1 VTPQT
6 SDQLRTIIRTQTEI
20 AATDLD
26 LATIMQLIAQRAQE
40 VTRARA
46 GVIELADGEDMV
58 YTVTT
63 GEATPYLGT
72 KLKVASSLSGL
83 CVREGRVLKSDDTSD
98 DPRVDPE
105 ACRRVNAASMIC
117 VPLVH
122 QQETVGVLKVYS
134 PKAHHFDPGDVET
147 LELLSGLIAAHIS
160 HASLYEVEAHDNR
173 HDALTAL
180 GNRRAFQE
188 RLAVEVARAT
198 RYGHSLSLCLLDLDG
213 FKGVND
219 RLGHPEGDHVL
230 RSVARILDATRVSDD
245 CFRIGGDEFAI
256 LMPETTPEEAEVAAE
271 RTAEQ
276 VRGAQLACGAISIS
290 VGIAGIAHA
299 DPVRLVAA
307 ADAAL
312 LAAKDRLYGERQ
324 RR

>member
-1 VTPQT
+1 
-6 SDQLRTIIRTQTEI
+6 
-20 AATDLD
+20 
-26 LATIMQLIAQRAQE
+26 M
-40 VTRARA
+40 
-46 GVIELADGEDMV
+46 
-58 YTVTT
+58 
-63 GEATPYLGT
+63 
-72 KLKVASSLSGL
+72 
-83 CVREGRVLKSDDTSD
+83 
-98 DPRVDPE
+98 
-105 ACRRVNAASMIC
+105 
-117 VPLVH
+117 
-122 QQETVGVLKVYS
+122 
-134 PKAHHFDPGDVET
+134 
-147 LELLSGLIAAHIS
+147 
-160 HASLYEVEAHDNR
+160 
-173 HDALTAL
+173 
-180 GNRRAFQE
+180 
-188 RLAVEVARAT
+188 
-198 RYGHSLSLCLLDLDG
+198 DG

-256 LMPETTPEEAEVAAE
+256 LMPETTPEEAKVAAE

-290 VGIAGIAHA
+290 FGIAGIAHA